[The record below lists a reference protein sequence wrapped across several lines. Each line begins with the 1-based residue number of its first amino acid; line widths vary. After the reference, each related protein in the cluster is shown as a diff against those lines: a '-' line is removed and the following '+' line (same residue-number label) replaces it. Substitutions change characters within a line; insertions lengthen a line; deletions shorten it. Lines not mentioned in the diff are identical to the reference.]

1 MARKILNVGADQEQV
16 KVRGKAL
23 ASAGY
28 DVVPA
33 TNLLEVIK
41 ACEQHHIDLA
51 VLGHVLNVNE
61 KSRITSTVRSIC
73 KRGTPVLAL
82 YQTSPSEADNADA
95 ALAAQ
100 EGTDALLRNRGM
112 NARFPKGG
120 TFKTQSPRSALGFSV
135 LHWKLFGG
143 AAHRSSA
150 PYLTIIS

>member
-28 DVVPA
+28 QVVAA

-41 ACEQHHIDLA
+41 ACEQQDIDLA

-82 YQTSPSEADNADA
+82 YQTSPSEAGNADV

-100 EGTDALLRNRGM
+100 DGIEALVRTV
-112 NARFPKGG
+112 ARMLASRKKASLKRKARAG
-120 TFKTQSPRSALGFSV
+120 
-135 LHWKLFGG
+135 H
-143 AAHRSSA
+143 
-150 PYLTIIS
+150 